1 MPTYEYIC
9 QSCNEEFEIFQSM
22 KADRLKECPKCNEPS
37 LRRLIGIGAG
47 IIFKGSGFYETDY
60 KRAKNGG
67 SAESGEGGE
76 GGESKGEEKKETAA
90 SDSTKASSESSGS
103 DSSKAKSENAK

>member
-22 KADRLKECPKCNEPS
+22 KADRLKECPKCSEPS

-67 SAESGEGGE
+67 SGE